1 MSNTVKY
8 LLLAQEASNKIGWL
22 PEVIFTQWQVE
33 TAHFTSNN
41 FKKNNNIAGQTWTSG
56 LPKSSRGTA
65 RPFSEGGYY
74 IKYNDPVQGYVDFIL
89 NNPRYSKVKQFPTAE
104 GQFKEI
110 ARAGWAVAPNY
121 AEVLISVYHSNIKNG
136 VFKKIIPYTG
146 NVKIGEHGEQVKM
159 IQGKLG
165 IHVDGDFGP
174 ITERKVKEF
183 QRKNKLYVDGIVGKQ
198 TWTKLFLIIG

>member
-1 MSNTVKY
+1 VSNTVKY
-8 LLLAQEASNKIGWL
+8 LLLAQEASKKIGWL

-56 LPKSSRGTA
+56 LPVSSKGTA
-65 RPFSEGGYY
+65 RPASEGGYY

-89 NNPRYSKVKQFPTAE
+89 NNPRYSRIKQFQTAE

-110 ARAGWAVAPNY
+110 ACAGWAVAPNY
-121 AEVLISVYHSNIKNG
+121 AEVLISVYHSNLKNG

-146 NVKIGEHGEQVKM
+146 IVKIGDHGEQVKM
-159 IQGKLG
+159 IQVKLG
-165 IHVDGDFGP
+165 IQGDGDFGP

-198 TWTKLFLIIG
+198 TWTKLFLING